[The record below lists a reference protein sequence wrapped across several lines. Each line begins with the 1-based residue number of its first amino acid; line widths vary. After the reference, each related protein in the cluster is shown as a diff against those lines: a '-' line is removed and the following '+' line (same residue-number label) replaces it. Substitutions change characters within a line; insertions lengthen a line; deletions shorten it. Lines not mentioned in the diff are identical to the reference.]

1 MWTVALSQLR
11 TQPRRYVSLVLAI
24 LIGTLFLAASFLVSS
39 TAQATL
45 RATLGSTYAGADLV
59 VLPGGSED
67 VSDLAGTS
75 AEPGP
80 LARLDGV
87 EEAYALRMA
96 WATARAADAELGT
109 TVMPLPRDPALA
121 GLTVAAGALPAADDA
136 RGVTLDA
143 QTADRHGVA
152 VGDVVTLASE
162 SGPDSTTTPV
172 DAVVTGLTEPSPDPM
187 LSGQAQ
193 VWASPAALTAVQ
205 GEDGQAGFT
214 PHLLLRLAEG
224 ADVPAVA
231 EAARAEA
238 TAAGVDVDV
247 ATPDEAVRS
256 AVTQLSGGTDLLGWV
271 LGGFAALA
279 LLVTA
284 LVIANTFQVLV
295 AQRTRDLALL
305 RTIGSTTAQVRASVL
320 TEAAVVGVVGSVLGA
335 GLAVAIVAGVA
346 AAARAML
353 DLPFLT
359 FGLHPVG
366 LAVSVAV
373 GVAVTVL
380 AALA

>member
-67 VSDLAGTS
+67 VSDLAGTG

-96 WATARAADAELGT
+96 WAAARAADAEFGAA
-109 TVMPLPRDPALA
+109 VMPLPRDPALA

-162 SGPDSTTTPV
+162 SGPTRPPRRWTPW
-172 DAVVTGLTEPSPDPM
+172 S
-187 LSGQAQ
+187 
-193 VWASPAALTAVQ
+193 
-205 GEDGQAGFT
+205 
-214 PHLLLRLAEG
+214 
-224 ADVPAVA
+224 
-231 EAARAEA
+231 RA
-238 TAAGVDVDV
+238 
-247 ATPDEAVRS
+247 
-256 AVTQLSGGTDLLGWV
+256 
-271 LGGFAALA
+271 
-279 LLVTA
+279 
-284 LVIANTFQVLV
+284 
-295 AQRTRDLALL
+295 
-305 RTIGSTTAQVRASVL
+305 
-320 TEAAVVGVVGSVLGA
+320 
-335 GLAVAIVAGVA
+335 
-346 AAARAML
+346 
-353 DLPFLT
+353 
-359 FGLHPVG
+359 
-366 LAVSVAV
+366 
-373 GVAVTVL
+373 
-380 AALA
+380 